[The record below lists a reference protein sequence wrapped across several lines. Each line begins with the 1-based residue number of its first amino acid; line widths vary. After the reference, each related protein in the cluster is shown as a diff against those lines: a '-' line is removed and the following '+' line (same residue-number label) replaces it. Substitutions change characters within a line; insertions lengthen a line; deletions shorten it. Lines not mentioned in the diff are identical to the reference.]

1 MQEYFYILWQV
12 FWIIAAIITVSAFV
26 YSDKEKTVKLLLVWW
41 LFWALQFAL
50 LWAMSWAMISLFGF
64 IRTLLAKKYENNNRT
79 LWLMFL
85 IIWIISYIS
94 YEDYLSLLPAI
105 ATFIATYALFS
116 LKWTQF
122 RIALIIP
129 TTLWLIYNYSV
140 GSIWWTI
147 REIIILILHIKVI
160 LLSLAFAYKK
170 EIYTLNYDTF
180 VYLYNNSISHLFI
193 LWKNFQNRLFL
204 ASHPF
209 SQKKKWIISK
219 ISSH

>member
-1 MQEYFYILWQV
+1 MEEYYYILGQI
-12 FWIIAAIITVSAFV
+12 FWIIAAVITVCAFI
-26 YSDKEKTVKLLLVWW
+26 YSDKDKTVKLLLAWW

-50 LWAMSWAMISLFGF
+50 LWALSWALISLFWF

-79 LWLMFL
+79 LWLMFFV
-85 IIWIISYIS
+85 ISIISYIS
-94 YEDYLSLLPAI
+94 YENYLSLLPAV
-105 ATFIATYALFS
+105 ATYIATYALFR

-129 TTLWLIYNYSV
+129 TSLWLIYNYSI

-170 EIYTLNYDTF
+170 EIYTLNYSSIT
-180 VYLYNNSISHLFI
+180 YLYNSSISKTHI
-193 LWKNFQNRLFL
+193 LWKNFLHKL
-204 ASHPF
+204 WIVSHPF
-209 SQKKKWIISK
+209 SRKKKGIISQ